1 MSRLASLWPEEARQG
16 QGRENNQHRSPA
28 RIPLHF
34 IRATLLKRALLDLD
48 DAEAYIS
55 QTDPSAA
62 GEVVLKIIRAVS
74 LLKDQ
79 PGLGRTGRVPGTR
92 ELVIPNTRYI
102 VPYRVKDDSLQV
114 LRVYHTSRIWPH
126 RL

>member
-1 MSRLASLWPEEARQG
+1 MQVKW
-16 QGRENNQHRSPA
+16 
-28 RIPLHF
+28 
-34 IRATLLKRALLDLD
+34 LKRAVLDLD
-48 DAEAYIS
+48 DVEAYIS

-62 GEVVLKIIRAVS
+62 GEVVMKILRTVS

-79 PGLGRTGRVPGTR
+79 PGLGRAGRVPGTR
-92 ELVIPNTRYI
+92 ELIIPNTRYI
-102 VPYRVKDDSLQV
+102 VPYRVKDDSLHI